1 MQFRGSFTS
10 TLSKTR
16 SRIRIV
22 YLQSFIL
29 ICGRGDMCRRGQGG
43 ARPGQAL
50 YGSYERV
57 QVNYSLGLPGYKR
70 TMECGTSCGVRFTSL
85 GSIASTPY
93 ASSTPG
99 GSTSLA
105 ISTGAIHFMFPRR

>member
-10 TLSKTR
+10 TSSKTR

-22 YLQSFIL
+22 YLQSFIS
-29 ICGRGDMCRRGQGG
+29 ICRLHDMCRCDQSG
-43 ARPGQAL
+43 AMPGQAL

-70 TMECGTSCGVRFTSL
+70 AIECGTSCGVRFTSL
-85 GSIASTPY
+85 GSTASTPY

>member
-16 SRIRIV
+16 SRIRTF
-22 YLQSFIL
+22 YLQSFISV
-29 ICGRGDMCRRGQGG
+29 CARGDMCRHGRGG
-43 ARPGQAL
+43 AMPGQTL
-50 YGSYERV
+50 YGPYERV

-70 TMECGTSCGVRFTSL
+70 AIECGTSCGVRFTSL